1 MHGYTISSRFVRYI
15 YMKSNS
21 SKYVLAVILPMIV
34 GELFVSC
41 KQGNPVV
48 STSLD
53 RIEQVVVQH
62 PDSALSELNRLD
74 SLLDSGAVSIEG
86 DRQIARYALL
96 KTQTNDKNYIDDTN
110 DSLILRAVRY
120 YDEHGSDRER
130 MLAHFYH
137 GAIFRNAKNYGA
149 AFVAYRQAESLAL
162 ELDDDHY
169 LCLIYGNLASISH
182 DTYSK
187 DAIMYAQKNLEYAR
201 KSGDVREAFQAKA
214 DMARTYS
221 VRLVYD
227 TAEYWFR
234 NVLDSLQDTDPI
246 VQSCLTSYIEQCI
259 TNEKYQLADSL
270 LNLLSP
276 IEQPVDLLNKACLFQ
291 MKGISDSADIYIR
304 RAKEAIITPE
314 QTIFYY
320 EKLSWISEMKGELS
334 SAIEFNRARIKEENE
349 VVTTIFSKSVSD
361 YQRNFEQQRREYV
374 EYRYTQYKRW
384 SILAALLCILLV
396 VLLFSYFYRLFM
408 SRNRILDETI
418 VKYVEQS
425 VLVENQEAT
434 MGALESQIEA
444 LQLKLQTARSMGM
457 TSKLSRLFV
466 DRFSIFDRLGI
477 IFFNKQG
484 KIDFRQT
491 VFEAVN
497 EEIKRLYSDDKTIE
511 EIDQI
516 IDNYFDGAMT
526 KAKMTDLRLT
536 NADVNFLRYILMG
549 FSYETIAYLFDK
561 NDMEALYTRKKRLKQ
576 KLKQSDVPQAKDIL
590 ESLEK
595 IKRNLGDS
603 EK

>member
-1 MHGYTISSRFVRYI
+1 MMVDFLNRRSRF
-15 YMKSNS
+15 S
-21 SKYVLAVILPMIV
+21 ILIM
-34 GELFVSC
+34 LLLSFLTSC
-41 KQGNPVV
+41 SRGNREI
-48 STSLD
+48 SASLD
-53 RIEQVVVQH
+53 RIEQVVEQH
-62 PDSALSELNRLD
+62 PDSAILELVRLD
-74 SLLDSGAVSIEG
+74 SLLDAGAVHIEG
-86 DRQIARYALL
+86 DRQMARYALL
-96 KTQTNDKNYIDDTN
+96 KTQTHDKNWIDDTN

-120 YDEHGSDRER
+120 YDEHGSKREQ

-137 GAIFRNAKNYGA
+137 GAIFRNAKDYGA
-149 AFVAYRQAESLAL
+149 AFVAYRQAEQLAL
-162 ELDDDHY
+162 KLDDAHY
-169 LCLIYGNLASISH
+169 LCLIYGNLFSLSF
-182 DTYSK
+182 DTYSQ
-187 DAIMYAQKNLEYAR
+187 DAIMYARKNLEYAR
-201 KSGDVREAFQAKA
+201 KSEDVREAFQAKA

-227 TAEYWFR
+227 TAEFWFR
-234 NVLDSLQDTDPI
+234 QIVDSLPNTDPI

-270 LNLLSP
+270 LNILSP

-291 MKGISDSADIYIR
+291 MKGISDSADVYIQ
-304 RAKEAIITPE
+304 RAKKAIITPE

-320 EKLSWISEMKGELS
+320 EKLSWIAEMKGELS

-361 YQRNFEQQRREYV
+361 YQRNFEQQQKEYV

-384 SILAALLCILLV
+384 SILVALLCLLLV
-396 VLLFSYFYRLFM
+396 GLLFIYLYRLFK

-418 VKYVEQS
+418 IKYVEQS

-434 MGALESQIEA
+434 MDALESQIEA
-444 LQLKLQTARSMGM
+444 LQQKLQTARSMGM

-484 KIDFRQT
+484 KIDFRQK

-497 EEIKRLYSDDKTIE
+497 EEIKRLYSDDRTIK

-516 IDNYFDGAMT
+516 IDNYYDGAMT
-526 KAKMTDLRLT
+526 KAKKNELRLT
-536 NADVNFLRYILMG
+536 KTDVIFLRYILMG
-549 FSYETIAYLFDK
+549 FSYETMAYLFNKEDV
-561 NDMEALYTRKKRLKQ
+561 ESLYMRKKRLKI
-576 KLKQSDVPQAKDIL
+576 KLKQSDIPQAKDIL
-590 ESLEK
+590 VSLETA
-595 IKRNLGDS
+595 KRDLKDA